1 MSTGWSS
8 TTTKNVRFCSHTM
21 KRYLPCAI
29 LPTRNLASEML
40 PSRSEQGQHP
50 VSSHSLTTRRW
61 RQHPKRKRKERHR
74 IQSSILHTRE
84 VGSEHEHEHTST
96 SEDDL
101 LKLLGVTGDTQTWGS
116 FRQESDNFS
125 QHVILGTILEQRH
138 GTTHDSSQNWPYRN
152 LPSVRH
158 IRTLSFHC
166 SPVTPTQQLKQ

>member
-101 LKLLGVTGDTQTWGS
+101 LKLLGVTGDTQTWARFDKKATTSRSTSSSGP
-116 FRQESDNFS
+116 FWNNVTAR
-125 QHVILGTILEQRH
+125 L
-138 GTTHDSSQNWPYRN
+138 TTHHKTGRTGTCPLFVTY
-152 LPSVRH
+152 VRCH
-158 IRTLSFHC
+158 FIAHL
-166 SPVTPTQQLKQ
+166 